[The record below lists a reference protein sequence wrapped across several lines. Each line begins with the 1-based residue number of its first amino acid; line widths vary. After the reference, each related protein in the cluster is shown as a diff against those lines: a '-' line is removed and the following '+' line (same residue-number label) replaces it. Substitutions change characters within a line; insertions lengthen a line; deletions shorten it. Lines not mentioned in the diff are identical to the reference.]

1 MVACTFLYAIQPYVI
16 ADQATIP
23 HLKEEIQG
31 YLLIKKILNFYL
43 EITIFKHVFESCRP
57 PQNPATF
64 WSVTQSLLV
73 RYQAT
78 IPPVEE
84 DTEGF
89 HMNPNA

>member
-1 MVACTFLYAIQPYVI
+1 MTEPYELSLGHFLKI
-16 ADQATIP
+16 
-23 HLKEEIQG
+23 EEILG
-31 YLLIKKILNFYL
+31 FLLIKIFLNFHS
-43 EITIFKHVFESCRP
+43 EIASFKQGFKHVFESCRP